1 MTQED
6 FLEQKIF
13 TGLTNKNNNEG
24 NTDFYFSEEDF
35 AKVLEKT
42 AYFGIAIY
50 TITAINNGKEIKTV
64 EHETFRKKATDA
76 KWYNREFKNLKRE
89 QEGLLFTATY
99 KVSKKL
105 LARDFSSSDKES

>member
-1 MTQED
+1 MTQEE

-13 TGLTNKNNNEG
+13 TGLTNKNTDKSNA
-24 NTDFYFSEEDF
+24 DFYFSEEDF
-35 AKVLEKT
+35 FEVLKKAE
-42 AYFGIAIY
+42 YFGLSIY
-50 TITAINNGKEIKTV
+50 TIKTFLDGNEFKTV

-89 QEGLLFTATY
+89 QKNLLYTATY

-105 LARDFSSSDKES
+105 LARDFSSSDSE